1 MWGRNC
7 ATPVLSWCD
16 YPGKQHVRANSAV
29 RVYSQMASAVG
40 SLQLS
45 IASSQDGRGFRC
57 TIVPARRF
65 CWRESEGTHINSD
78 KERKVRYPLA
88 PSGVCLTGRSF
99 KGSFFGSGRSS
110 GKKEQRRKKVAGTML
125 FQYKVRL
132 EVASI
137 CDKGYCDIYYSNVFI
152 MWIAICPWPNSN

>member
-29 RVYSQMASAVG
+29 RAYSQMASAVG

-45 IASSQDGRGFRC
+45 IALKTAEVFDAPLSPRAASAEGSRKEHTLIMIKKEKCDTLWPLQVCVWQGGVLKGASLAAAGR
-57 TIVPARRF
+57 P
-65 CWRESEGTHINSD
+65 
-78 KERKVRYPLA
+78 
-88 PSGVCLTGRSF
+88 
-99 KGSFFGSGRSS
+99 
-110 GKKEQRRKKVAGTML
+110 GKKNNVEKKVAGTML